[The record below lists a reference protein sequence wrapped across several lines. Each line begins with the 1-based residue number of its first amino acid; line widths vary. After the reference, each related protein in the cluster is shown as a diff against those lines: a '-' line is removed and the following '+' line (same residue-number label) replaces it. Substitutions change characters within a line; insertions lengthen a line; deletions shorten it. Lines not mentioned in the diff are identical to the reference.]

1 MNTHDTPSNRLVY
14 TGAKDRVAEPSPHVS
29 SFSGP
34 FDEHSSL
41 RLVAIVVPIVSTII
55 ILLAVIFLV
64 IRFRRRQPKRK
75 KRTSIYKNP
84 LTDNTIIP
92 YTLRPPNLVG
102 STLLGLSSSSSS
114 KSHSLETITTTSTTI
129 TANSQSTST
138 RRFLPFPVTTSTSST
153 RASLTIRTPSA
164 EENPH
169 PNTNTATD
177 NGPQPAAGTLF
188 DIDPLVDLVI
198 QRLTRWTL
206 PSRISGRV
214 PSVPPPSYSV

>member
-14 TGAKDRVAEPSPHVS
+14 TGANDRVAEPTPHVS
-29 SFSGP
+29 SFSSP
-34 FDEHSSL
+34 LDEHSSL

-64 IRFRRRQPKRK
+64 IRSRRRQPKRK
-75 KRTSIYKNP
+75 KRTSIYKHP
-84 LTDNTIIP
+84 LTDNTITP
-92 YTLRPPNLVG
+92 YTLRLSNLIG
-102 STLLGLSSSSSS
+102 STLLGLSSSNS

-129 TANSQSTST
+129 TTNSQSTNT
-138 RRFLPFPVTTSTSST
+138 RGFLPFPVTTSTSST
-153 RASLTIRTPSA
+153 RTSLTIRTPSA
-164 EENPH
+164 EEIPH